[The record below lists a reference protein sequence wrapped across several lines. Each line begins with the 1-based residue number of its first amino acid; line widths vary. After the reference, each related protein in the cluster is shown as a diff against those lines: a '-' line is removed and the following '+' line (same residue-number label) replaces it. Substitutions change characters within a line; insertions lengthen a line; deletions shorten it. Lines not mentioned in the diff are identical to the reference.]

1 MYIYI
6 IINYQDNWKDGK
18 KRNKNIK
25 ILKIQIKKLNFIF
38 TYFRNIEKSWIIKKI
53 NKTKSINL
61 NNNKY

>member
-1 MYIYI
+1 MYLYI